1 MSATM
6 NRAMKRRELRKIMTG
21 SWKSEY
27 VFSRRNGH
35 FDFRIG
41 YSMHQNIK
49 TNLTPQTQ

>member
-27 VFSRRNGH
+27 VFSREMG
-35 FDFRIG
+35 I
-41 YSMHQNIK
+41 
-49 TNLTPQTQ
+49 LTLE